1 MNRSSIPNMQNNE
14 PIDQTPR
21 RARIPRILLGA
32 LLLIVVF
39 LAGTLLMWGTSWKIP
54 RAAIASSGY
63 QLVGYWVGADL
74 PGGKFDRPMGIAVA
88 PTGDVYV
95 VDARKRVVRWGATG
109 EFKVEWGRDGKGPG
123 EFSNPVD
130 VAVAPDGS
138 VYVSDYD
145 QDRVQ
150 KFTTEG
156 KFLRQFG
163 RSGTGGGEFDAPAGL
178 AVDGA
183 GAVYVADF
191 YHHRIQ
197 KFSADGTWQKVIGHP
212 GRIGDGALH
221 YPTGVH
227 ASADGHLLVAD
238 AYNYQLQRFAPDGRP
253 AGRLGNHLFWLWP
266 RPTDSAAGFNAP
278 TGVAVGPGGVM
289 HVADSGNH
297 RVVMLSANGEYLAEW
312 RIPAADPGIYS
323 PTKIAVSPD
332 GRMIYATDYAADRII
347 VLKVAGPPD
356 GK

>member
-1 MNRSSIPNMQNNE
+1 MQNNE

-39 LAGTLLMWGTSWKIP
+39 LAGALLIWGTLWNIP

-63 QLVGYWVGADL
+63 QLVSYWVGADL

-95 VDARKRVVRWGATG
+95 TDARRRIVRLGAAG
-109 EFKVEWGRDGKGPG
+109 EFKAEWGREGKGPG
-123 EFSNPVD
+123 EFSNPVE
-130 VAVAPDGS
+130 VAMAPDGS

-150 KFTTEG
+150 KFTAAG
-156 KFLRQFG
+156 QFLREFG
-163 RSGTGGGEFDAPAGL
+163 RSGTGAGEFDAPAGL

-183 GAVYVADF
+183 GAVFVADF
-191 YHHRIQ
+191 YNHRVQ
-197 KFSADGTWQKVIGHP
+197 KFTADGTWQKVIGHP

-227 ASADGHLLVAD
+227 AADGRLLVAD
-238 AYNYQLQRFAPDGRP
+238 AYNYQLQRFDPDGRP
-253 AGRLGNHLFWLWP
+253 AGRLGYHLFWLWP
-266 RPTDSAAGFNAP
+266 RLAASSAGFNAP
-278 TGVAVGPGGVM
+278 TGVAVGPGGIM

-297 RVVMLSANGEYLAEW
+297 RVVMLSKNGEYLAEW

-323 PTKIAVSPD
+323 PAKIALSPD
-332 GRMIYATDYAADRII
+332 GRTIYATDYAADRII